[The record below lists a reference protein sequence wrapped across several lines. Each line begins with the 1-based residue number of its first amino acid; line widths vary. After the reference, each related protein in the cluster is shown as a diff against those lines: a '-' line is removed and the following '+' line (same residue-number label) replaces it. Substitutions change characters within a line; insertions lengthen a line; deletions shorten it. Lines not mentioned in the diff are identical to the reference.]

1 MREAAMKLLVAS
13 TNAKKL
19 RELRELVEGLCVEI
33 VSPADLEHPLPE
45 VIEDAETFAG
55 NASKK
60 ALAYA
65 RASGL
70 PTVADDSGLC
80 VDALGGAPGI
90 YSARY
95 SGEEP
100 AADRDEQNNAK
111 LLRELEGVPLAE
123 RGAAFHC
130 AIALALPDAVFR
142 VVEARWR
149 GEITLGPRGEGGF
162 GYDPLFLL
170 PELGRT
176 SAELTAEEKGRLS
189 HRGQATRLLVPVLE
203 ELAARARNP

>member
-1 MREAAMKLLVAS
+1 MRLLVAS

-19 RELRELVEGLCVEI
+19 RELRELVKALPVEI
-33 VSPADLEHPLPE
+33 VSPADLDRPLPE
-45 VIEDAETFAG
+45 VVEDAPTFAG

-65 RASGL
+65 DASGL
-70 PTVADDSGLC
+70 PTVADDSGIC

-100 AADRDEQNNAK
+100 ATDRDEQNNAK
-111 LLRELEGVPLAE
+111 LLRELEGIPAAE

-130 AIALALPDAVFR
+130 AIALALPGEIFR
-142 VVEARWR
+142 VVEADWR
-149 GEITLGPRGEGGF
+149 GVIIDQPRGEGGF

-170 PELGRT
+170 PALGKT
-176 SAELTAEEKGRLS
+176 SAELTSDEKGHLS
-189 HRGQATRLLVPVLE
+189 HRGQAMRLLLPVLE
-203 ELAARARNP
+203 ELALARGRA